1 MGTKKIGPDY
11 FSKDIEEFLSIL
23 SKHQVEFLI
32 VGGEAV
38 IFHGHARLTGDIDIF
53 YNTNQKNRDRLFEA
67 LLEFWGGVI
76 PGVLSSN
83 DFRPGEIIQ
92 FGTPPNRIDLLNQI
106 DGVSFSEAWENRVEL
121 SVILSSVTFPLNY
134 IGKAELR
141 KNKQASGRPKD
152 LQDMEFLDK

>member
-23 SKHQVEFLI
+23 SKNQV
-32 VGGEAV
+32 
-38 IFHGHARLTGDIDIF
+38 
-53 YNTNQKNRDRLFEA
+53 
-67 LLEFWGGVI
+67 EFWGGVI

-92 FGTPPNRIDLLNQI
+92 FGIPPNRIDLLNQI
-106 DGVSFSEAWENRVEL
+106 DGVSFAEAWENRVEL

-141 KNKQASGRPKD
+141 KNKLASGRPKD
-152 LQDMEFLDK
+152 LQDLEFLDK